1 MAGTRLLAVASGAFN
16 LVASIIFTLSVTRR
30 LPTEDLATL
39 AVFNAALAV
48 GLAFLGYATSWYS
61 RILAKE
67 PERFSN
73 LAAVGVLMAAV
84 SLAPFSAYLLLYGRL
99 DPALAALGG
108 LILLLQAWPA
118 GAYLSVFRQ
127 RAATLTGLVG
137 QLAKIVGAAAVR
149 LSPTAYLAL
158 LVTAAVYLPT
168 ALAKVARPNF
178 HGAVATIKTL
188 IRGAPYQTLALM
200 TTLAGGFVTY
210 AVLLAG
216 GDKLLSYNYVLFQ
229 LGKSVYPALTIV
241 PLMYGSLLVERDKL
255 RRALIDGAVLM
266 YLYLLA
272 AAVMAKEPAWYIAL
286 LRPSELGS
294 NELIDAVR
302 LNGIALLA
310 SGVFLHVDTTLKGVE
325 ERVIFALRDKPA
337 RALLFDLAFSPI
349 SVGLMYVM
357 ASAYGAPGMV
367 AASAIAAAFPIAYRL
382 RLLGRGYAQ
391 LVARLYLPAFAALA
405 AVYLLPM
412 PLLGYS
418 TRSVLET
425 VLTFIPNLLI
435 IAAVSGVAFALASPP
450 AREALKLL
458 ARLTNKR

>member
-1 MAGTRLLAVASGAFN
+1 MAGTRALAVATGAFN

-30 LPTEDLATL
+30 LPAEDLATL

-67 PERFSN
+67 PEKFGN
-73 LAAVGVLMAAV
+73 LAAVGILMAAAA
-84 SLAPFSAYLLLYGRL
+84 LTIFSAYLLLYGRL
-99 DPALAALGG
+99 DPVLVALGG

-118 GAYLSVFRQ
+118 GAYLSVFKQ
-127 RAATLTGLVG
+127 RAATLAGFVG
-137 QLAKIVGAAAVR
+137 QLAKIAGAAAVR
-149 LSPTAYLAL
+149 LNPTAYLAL
-158 LVTAAVYLPT
+158 FVTAAVYIPT

-178 HGAVATIKTL
+178 RGTVATMKTL
-188 IRGAPYQTLALM
+188 IRGAPYQTLALL
-200 TTLAGGFVTY
+200 TTLTGGLVTY

-216 GDKLLSYNYVLFQ
+216 GDRLLSYSYVLFQ

-241 PLMYGSLLVERDKL
+241 PLMYGSLLVERDKP

-272 AAVMAKEPAWYIAL
+272 AAVMAKEPAWYVAL

-325 ERVIFALRDKPA
+325 ERAIFTLRDKPA
-337 RALLFDLAFSPI
+337 KALIFDLAFSPV

-367 AASAIAAAFPIAYRL
+367 AASAITAAFPIAYRL

-412 PLLGYS
+412 PLLSYS

-435 IAAVSGVAFALASPP
+435 IAAVSGTAFTLGSPP

-458 ARLTNKR
+458 ARLVK